1 MSDWQRR
8 DGDALRLTV
17 NRSRAVVPMVMTVFA
32 GCRLT
37 WIFRPSINQGCD
49 IDALVW
55 RERVFDARPVHAQVV
70 RHARRVSAAPRSGA
84 LWCGLSYIEKV

>member
-1 MSDWQRR
+1 VSDWQRR

-17 NRSRAVVPMVMTVFA
+17 NRSRAVVPTVMTVFA

-49 IDALVW
+49 IDALVCL
-55 RERVFDARPVHAQVV
+55 RTSTRARCMRKLFGMHVA
-70 RHARRVSAAPRSGA
+70 
-84 LWCGLSYIEKV
+84 